1 MARFILVLKGK
12 RQDIVI
18 TRCSAA
24 ALSCDIGSEDGA
36 LFSSVLASPQQQQ
49 QMCKRCLTMLGMES
63 EGFADQRSSFRWR
76 HLVKHPLAIVSS

>member
-24 ALSCDIGSEDGA
+24 ALSCDIGSEDAA
-36 LFSSVLASPQQQQ
+36 LFCSRLAAAA
-49 QMCKRCLTMLGMES
+49 
-63 EGFADQRSSFRWR
+63 AD
-76 HLVKHPLAIVSS
+76 VKAMFDDVGNGE